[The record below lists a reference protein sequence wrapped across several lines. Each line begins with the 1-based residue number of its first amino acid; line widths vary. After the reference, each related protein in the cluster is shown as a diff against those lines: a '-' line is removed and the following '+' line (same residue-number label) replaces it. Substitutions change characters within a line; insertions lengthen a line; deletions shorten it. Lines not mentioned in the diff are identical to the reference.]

1 MSVRQA
7 EGKVIVSWQS
17 RAVGLLRASAVFFT
31 MGGAREPF
39 LIQGVDENTS
49 ELEECLEKDVQLLLV
64 PMAAT

>member
-39 LIQGVDENTS
+39 LIQGVGEIQVS
-49 ELEECLEKDVQLLLV
+49 
-64 PMAAT
+64 